1 MDLDTF
7 IVVIY
12 CLVDELMG
20 ESLPDGERLCARGP
34 DPLLE
39 DLEVL
44 TMEVVGAFLGIHT
57 TRGSTPTSAGT
68 TPSGSPRCKGYM
80 ARCSRVRRPTSERSK
95 NCSGRCCSNGSGTT
109 RRSLKSTPSP

>member
-20 ESLPDGERLCARGP
+20 ESLPDGERLRARGP

-44 TMEVVGAFLGIHT
+44 TIEVVGVFLGIDT
-57 TRGSTPTSAGT
+57 TSGSTPTSAGT

-80 ARCSRVRRPTSERSK
+80 ARRSRVRRPISERSR
-95 NCSGRCCSNGSGTT
+95 NCSGRGCSNGSGTT
-109 RRSLKSTPSP
+109 RRCLKSTPAP